1 MIPEYK
7 EAFSRCYPHHHIEVK
22 PKKVRD
28 ELRFRVIINGEAGD
42 LLLSAEDMKGATR
55 LFNQGRK

>member
-1 MIPEYK
+1 MIAEYK
-7 EAFSRCYPHHHIEVK
+7 EAFGRCYPHHHIEVK

-28 ELRFRVIINGEAGD
+28 EVRFRVIINGEAGD
-42 LLLSAEDMKGATR
+42 LLLSADDLKGATR